1 MHTISIGKSN
11 YTDECNYLLRDVYK
25 RLILLIVFFQLK
37 NFSLIFSKFHFLIF
51 LIDSQIHFELGGDIK
66 ITFPLTT
73 SGIAAR
79 FEVIKFFHMAQASE
93 CTEPNHSAKE
103 GAIITSAHA
112 TKILRSFL
120 ENHLKIWILF
130 SAFNCFD
137 MELILSTMY
146 SLLLDGIILKSNF
159 ELGFSFKI

>member
-1 MHTISIGKSN
+1 MLS
-11 YTDECNYLLRDVYK
+11 
-25 RLILLIVFFQLK
+25 QL
-37 NFSLIFSKFHFLIF
+37 NFLTGIFSKFQFLIF
-51 LIDSQIHFELGGDIK
+51 CIDSQIHFALGGDIR

-79 FEVIKFFHMAQASE
+79 FEVIKFFHIAQASE
-93 CTEPNHSAKE
+93 CTDPNHSAKD

-112 TKILRSFL
+112 TKILKSSF

-137 MELILSTMY
+137 MELILST
-146 SLLLDGIILKSNF
+146 I
-159 ELGFSFKI
+159 

>member
-1 MHTISIGKSN
+1 M
-11 YTDECNYLLRDVYK
+11 LLQ
-25 RLILLIVFFQLK
+25 LNFFSGIL
-37 NFSLIFSKFHFLIF
+37 SKFQFLIF
-51 LIDSQIHFELGGDIK
+51 WIDSQIHLALGGDIK

-79 FEVIKFFHMAQASE
+79 LEVIKFFHIAQASE
-93 CTEPNHSAKE
+93 WTDPNHSAKD

-112 TKILRSFL
+112 TKILKSSL

-137 MELILSTMY
+137 MELIFSIMN

-159 ELGFSFKI
+159 ESVFSFKIWGIASTNKSIPLVFPACQ

>member
-1 MHTISIGKSN
+1 M
-11 YTDECNYLLRDVYK
+11 LLQ
-25 RLILLIVFFQLK
+25 LNFFSGIL
-37 NFSLIFSKFHFLIF
+37 SKFHFLIF
-51 LIDSQIHFELGGDIK
+51 WIDSQILSLEGGDIR

-79 FEVIKFFHMAQASE
+79 FEVIRFFHIAQASE
-93 CTEPNHSAKE
+93 WTDPNHSAKD
-103 GAIITSAHA
+103 GAIIISAHA
-112 TKILRSFL
+112 TKIFRSAL
-120 ENHLKIWILF
+120 VNHLKIWILF

-159 ELGFSFKI
+159 ESVFSFKIWGIPSTNKSIHLVFPA